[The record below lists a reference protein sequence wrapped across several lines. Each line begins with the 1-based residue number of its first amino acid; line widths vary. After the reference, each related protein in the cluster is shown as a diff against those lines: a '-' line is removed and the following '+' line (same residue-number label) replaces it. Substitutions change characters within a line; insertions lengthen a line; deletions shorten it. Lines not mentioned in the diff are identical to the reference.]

1 MSGEA
6 GKEFGKKQKRALEFE
21 ELKSLDLQKC
31 ATVADIVEAMR
42 YCAFGAR
49 MLGEVAHTLHQWI
62 SSKRKPLLIYGG
74 LADSPLGLLLRR
86 FVEDKW
92 CAGMVLPS
100 QYARRKTGGENVI
113 VVGGFSERYA
123 DAIYT
128 KPARAIFI
136 NPFDMARPGQIRDGY
151 FPDAVFA
158 DPRYVMPVL
167 YRTLD
172 EWINGRRTSIGSLLS
187 ELPRSGGVAA
197 QVANGAKALQAMMR
211 DKDCLRFLTVS
222 GAMTVGK
229 MDLVI
234 CDMIESRMINAIS
247 STGAL
252 MAHGLV
258 SSIGLKHYKYNP
270 AYDDTALAR
279 RKLNRVTDTLEPET
293 NLDTVE
299 EVIGRVIE
307 RLDGSKPMSPTIL
320 NKLIGQYLA
329 ENYPNE
335 RGILKSAYLH
345 GVPVFVPAFVDS
357 ELGNDVYIHNIKRK
371 RRGKKPIL
379 IDLES
384 DSRELVRLV
393 TKMKR
398 FGIFT
403 IGGGVPRNN
412 VQNVAPLIEII
423 NERVGAALPPR
434 RFTYGIRICPD
445 RPHFGHLSGCTY
457 SENESWR
464 KAVKNGVYAE
474 IQADA
479 TQVWPFLVKYILDT
493 PPFSKPSQPPSRPA
507 RTDLTKSP
515 DHTSP

>member
-1 MSGEA
+1 M
-6 GKEFGKKQKRALEFE
+6 KFE
-21 ELKSLDLQKC
+21 ELKSLDLRKC
-31 ATVADIVEAMR
+31 ATVGDIVDGMR

-49 MLGEVAHTLHQWI
+49 MLGEVARTIQTMI
-62 SSKRKPLLIYGG
+62 AAKKKPVLIYSG
-74 LADSPLGLLLRR
+74 LENSPLGRLLHK
-86 FVEDKW
+86 FVGNKW
-92 CAGMVLPS
+92 CDRIVLPS
-100 QYARRKTGGENVI
+100 QYARQKQRGENAIVI
-113 VVGGFSERYA
+113 GAFSERNA
-123 DAIYT
+123 EAIYR
-128 KPARAIFI
+128 KPARTIFI

-158 DPRYVMPVL
+158 DPRYIMPVL
-167 YRTLD
+167 YRSLD
-172 EWINGRRTSIGSLLS
+172 EWINGRRTSVASLMSDLA
-187 ELPRSGGVAA
+187 PYGGVAS
-197 QVANGAKALQAMMR
+197 QVAKGAEALHAMVR
-211 DKDCLRFLTVS
+211 DKQCLRFLTIT

-234 CDMIESRMINAIS
+234 CDMIETGLINAIS

-299 EVIGRVIE
+299 EVIGKVIHQ
-307 RLDGSKPMSPTIL
+307 LDGARPTSPTVL
-320 NKLIGQYLA
+320 NKLIGKYLA

-335 RGILKSAYLH
+335 RGILKSAYLC

-357 ELGNDVYIHNIKRK
+357 ELGNDLYIHNIKRK

-379 IDLES
+379 MDLES
-384 DSRELVRLV
+384 DSKELVKLV
-393 TKMKR
+393 TAVKR

-423 NERVGAALPPR
+423 NERLGTNLPPR

-464 KAVKNGVYAE
+464 KAAKNGVYAE

-493 PPFSKPSQPPSRPA
+493 PQVAGKKPP
-507 RTDLTKSP
+507 
-515 DHTSP
+515 HT

>member
-1 MSGEA
+1 MPR
-6 GKEFGKKQKRALEFE
+6 KTLKFE
-21 ELKSLDLQKC
+21 ELKSLDLAQC
-31 ATVADIVEAMR
+31 ATVGDIVDAMR
-42 YCAFGAR
+42 NCAFGAR
-49 MLGEVAHTLHQWI
+49 MLGEVARTTQAMI
-62 SSKRKPLLIYGG
+62 ASKKKPILIYGG
-74 LADSPLGLLLRR
+74 LEDSPLGRLLRQ
-86 FVEDKW
+86 FVKNQW
-92 CAGMVLPS
+92 CDRMVIPS
-100 QYARRKTGGENVI
+100 VYASQKKRGENAI
-113 VVGGFSERYA
+113 VVDPFSERHA
-123 DAIYT
+123 QAIFT
-128 KPARAIFI
+128 KPERAIFI

-158 DPRYVMPVL
+158 DPRFVMPIL
-167 YRTLD
+167 HRTLD
-172 EWINGRRTSIGSLLS
+172 EWINGRPTSVAALIS
-187 ELPRSGGVAA
+187 ELGVYGGVAA
-197 QVANGAKALQAMMR
+197 QVSKGAEALHAMVR
-211 DKDCLRFLTVS
+211 DRQCLRFLTVS

-234 CDMIESRMINAIS
+234 CDMIESGLIHAIS

-279 RKLNRVTDTLEPET
+279 RKLNRVTDTLEPES

-307 RLDGSKPMSPTIL
+307 QLDGRRAISPTLL
-320 NKLIGQYLA
+320 NRLVGKHLA
-329 ENYPNE
+329 ENYPDE
-335 RGILKSAYLH
+335 RGILKSAYLR

-357 ELGNDVYIHNIKRK
+357 ELGNDLYIHNLKRK
-371 RRGKKPIL
+371 RRGKRPIL
-379 IDLES
+379 VDLEM
-384 DSRELVRLV
+384 DSKELIKLV
-393 TKMKR
+393 TGAKR

-423 NERVGAALPPR
+423 NERLDTALPPR

-479 TQVWPFLVKYILDT
+479 TQVWPFLVKYVLDT
-493 PPFSKPSQPPSRPA
+493 SRVSA
-507 RTDLTKSP
+507 QKK
-515 DHTSP
+515 

>member
-1 MSGEA
+1 MAKAPKAQFQLTACNRRVTKHGLNWRSRNRL
-6 GKEFGKKQKRALEFE
+6 KTPEFE
-21 ELKSLDLQKC
+21 ELKSLDLREC
-31 ATVADIVEAMR
+31 ATVGDIVSGMR

-49 MLGEVAHTLHQWI
+49 MLGEVANTIRHMIGSNEKQI
-62 SSKRKPLLIYGG
+62 IIYDG
-74 LADSPLGLLLRR
+74 AEESPLGSLLSE
-86 FVEDKW
+86 FVKNKW
-92 CAGMVLPS
+92 AQKIVLPS
-100 QYARRKTGGENVI
+100 QYAKQKTSGENVI
-113 VVGGFSERYA
+113 VVGAFSERYA

-128 KPARAIFI
+128 KAARAIFI
-136 NPFDMARPGQIRDGY
+136 NPFDMARPGQIKDGY

-158 DPRYVMPVL
+158 DPRYVMPVI
-167 YRTLD
+167 YSALD
-172 EWINGRRTSIGSLLS
+172 QWINGRSISVTALIA
-187 ELPRSGGVAA
+187 ELNEYGGVAT
-197 QVANGAKALQAMMR
+197 QVSRAAKALQAMVS
-211 DKDCLRFLTVS
+211 DDECVRFLTVS

-234 CDMIESRMINAIS
+234 CDMIEMGFVQAVS

-279 RKLNRVTDTLEPET
+279 HKLNRVTDTLEPET

-299 EVIGRVIE
+299 KVVGEVIKQF
-307 RLDGSKPMSPTIL
+307 DGVRSISPTLL
-320 NKLIGQYLA
+320 NKAIGKYLA
-329 ENYPNE
+329 EHYPKD

-357 ELGNDVYIHNIKRK
+357 ELGNDLYIHNIRRK
-371 RRGKKPIL
+371 RRRKQPIVM
-379 IDLES
+379 DLEL
-384 DSRELVRLV
+384 DSKLLIELV
-393 TKMKR
+393 TKNRR

-423 NERVGAALPPR
+423 NERLGKIYPER
-434 RFTYGIRICPD
+434 RFTYGVRVCPD

-464 KAVKNGVYAE
+464 KAVKDGIYAE
-474 IQADA
+474 VLADA
-479 TQVWPFLVKYILDT
+479 TQVWPFLVKYLMERQ
-493 PPFSKPSQPPSRPA
+493 KPRPNG
-507 RTDLTKSP
+507 
-515 DHTSP
+515 

>member
-1 MSGEA
+1 MLRSTKLLGD
-6 GKEFGKKQKRALEFE
+6 RAKGSLELKYE

-31 ATVADIVEAMR
+31 ATVGDIVDSMR

-49 MLGEVAHTLHQWI
+49 MLGEVARSIHAMVTAN
-62 SSKRKPLLIYGG
+62 KKPVLIYSG
-74 LADSPLGLLLRR
+74 LENSPLGRLLRK
-86 FVEDKW
+86 FVANHW
-92 CAGMVLPS
+92 CDRMMIPSEYAG
-100 QYARRKTGGENVI
+100 QKKQGENAI
-113 VVGGFSERYA
+113 VVGAFSERNA
-123 DAIYT
+123 EAIYK

-158 DPRYVMPVL
+158 DPRFVMPVL
-167 YRTLD
+167 YRTVD
-172 EWINGRRTSIGSLLS
+172 EWINGKQTSVASLISDLAS
-187 ELPRSGGVAA
+187 YGGVAA
-197 QVANGAKALQAMMR
+197 QVAKGADALNTMAC
-211 DKDCLRFLTVS
+211 DKQCLRFLTIS

-234 CDMIESRMINAIS
+234 CDMIESGLTDAIS

-270 AYDDTALAR
+270 AYNDTELAR

-299 EVIGRVIE
+299 EVIGKVINQ
-307 RLDGSKPMSPTIL
+307 LNGSRPISPTIL
-320 NKLIGQYLA
+320 NKLIGKYLA

-335 RGILKSAYLH
+335 RGILKSAYLF

-357 ELGNDVYIHNIKRK
+357 ELGNDLYIHNIKRK
-371 RRGKKPIL
+371 RRGKKSIL
-379 IDLES
+379 VDLES
-384 DSRELVRLV
+384 DSKELVKLV
-393 TKMKR
+393 IATKR

-412 VQNVAPLIEII
+412 VQNVAPLIEIV
-423 NERVGAALPPR
+423 NERMGTNLPPR

-464 KAVKNGVYAE
+464 KAAKNGVYAE

-479 TQVWPFLVKYILDT
+479 TQVWPFLVKYVLDA
-493 PPFSKPSQPPSRPA
+493 RPV
-507 RTDLTKSP
+507 L
-515 DHTSP
+515 

>member
-1 MSGEA
+1 MAAREL
-6 GKEFGKKQKRALEFE
+6 KFE
-21 ELKSLDLQKC
+21 ELKSLDLRKC
-31 ATVADIVEAMR
+31 STVAEIVAGMR
-42 YCAFGAR
+42 PCAFGAR
-49 MLGEVAHTLHQWI
+49 MLGEVATTIHEMI
-62 SSKRKPLLIYGG
+62 RAKKKPILIYGG
-74 LADSPLGLLLRR
+74 LPESPLGLLLRK
-86 FVEDKW
+86 FVDYKW
-92 CAGMVLPS
+92 CARVLLPS
-100 QYARRKTGGENVI
+100 QYARRRIAGENAI

-123 DAIYT
+123 EAIYT

-151 FPDAVFA
+151 YPDAVFA
-158 DPRYVMPVL
+158 DPRYIMPIL

-172 EWINGRRTSIGSLLS
+172 EWINDTRASVGDLISDLALYD
-187 ELPRSGGVAA
+187 GVAS
-197 QVANGAKALQAMMR
+197 QVSRGAKALHAMVR
-211 DKDCLRFLTVS
+211 DKNCLRFLTIS
-222 GAMTVGK
+222 GAMTVAK

-234 CDMIESRMINAIS
+234 CDMIESRLIDAIS

-270 AYDDTALAR
+270 AFDDTALAH

-293 NLDTVE
+293 NLDSVE
-299 EVIGRVIE
+299 VVVGEVISQ
-307 RLDGSKPMSPTIL
+307 LDGSRPISPTVL
-320 NKLIGQYLA
+320 HRLIGKHLS
-329 ENYPNE
+329 ERYPNE
-335 RGILKSAYLH
+335 RGILKSAYLC

-371 RRGKKPIL
+371 RGGKKPIL
-379 IDLES
+379 MDLES
-384 DSRELVRLV
+384 DSRELVKLV
-393 TKMKR
+393 TGAKR

-403 IGGGVPRNN
+403 VGGGVPRNN

-423 NERVGAALPPR
+423 NERLDMNMPQR

-464 KAVKNGVYAE
+464 KAAKNGIYAE

-479 TQVWPFLVKYILDT
+479 TQVWPFLVKYIFDT
-493 PPFSKPSQPPSRPA
+493 LAEK
-507 RTDLTKSP
+507 KS
-515 DHTSP
+515 

>member
-1 MSGEA
+1 
-6 GKEFGKKQKRALEFE
+6 
-21 ELKSLDLQKC
+21 
-31 ATVADIVEAMR
+31 
-42 YCAFGAR
+42 
-49 MLGEVAHTLHQWI
+49 MLGEVARTTQAMI
-62 SSKRKPLLIYGG
+62 AARKKPILIYGG
-74 LADSPLGLLLRR
+74 LEDSPLGCLLRQ
-86 FVEDKW
+86 FVQNQW
-92 CAGMVLPS
+92 CDRMVIPS
-100 QYARRKTGGENVI
+100 VYASQKKRGENVI
-113 VVGGFSERYA
+113 VVGPFSERHA
-123 DAIYT
+123 QAIFT
-128 KPARAIFI
+128 KPERAIFI

-158 DPRYVMPVL
+158 DPRLVMPIL

-172 EWINGRRTSIGSLLS
+172 EWINGRPTSVIALIS
-187 ELPRSGGVAA
+187 ELAAYGGVAA
-197 QVANGAKALQAMMR
+197 QVSKGAEALHAMVGDR
-211 DKDCLRFLTVS
+211 QCLRFLTVS

-234 CDMIESRMINAIS
+234 CDMIESGLIHAIS

-307 RLDGSKPMSPTIL
+307 QLDGRRAISPTQL
-320 NKLIGQYLA
+320 NRLVGKHLA
-329 ENYPNE
+329 ENYPE
-335 RGILKSAYLH
+335 DRGILKSAYLC

-357 ELGNDVYIHNIKRK
+357 ELGNDLYIHNLKRK
-371 RRGKKPIL
+371 RRGKRPIL
-379 IDLES
+379 VDLEM
-384 DSRELVRLV
+384 DSKKLVKLV
-393 TKMKR
+393 TGAKR

-423 NERVGAALPPR
+423 NERLDTALPPR

-479 TQVWPFLVKYILDT
+479 TQVWPFLVKYVLDT
-493 PPFSKPSQPPSRPA
+493 SRVSA
-507 RTDLTKSP
+507 RKK
-515 DHTSP
+515 